1 VVYFEIS
8 TGYTQGEHKMA
19 GRYKRGWTEQHQ
31 QVFKLNMSGLPPRE
45 IAEKTGIPIARIYEI
60 MRTKKFVKHEE
71 QIVGTA
77 VEKVRHMLE
86 GRLEMAANKIVEI
99 MKSGKPEE
107 RLRFDAAKEILY
119 QCGMK
124 PVEVVETRTRAY
136 TPEEIKSSLA
146 VIKEVKEIEATL
158 STQGSGFLI
167 KQDESEAPPTL
178 APVTADIA
186 TPATEEVPLSV

>member
-1 VVYFEIS
+1 MSGQKRRWSEEYRKVFELTMKGKTPKEIS
-8 TGYTQGEHKMA
+8 EMLGLKGHKV
-19 GRYKRGWTEQHQ
+19 YDI
-31 QVFKLNMSGLPPRE
+31 L
-45 IAEKTGIPIARIYEI
+45 
-60 MRTKKFVKHEE
+60 RTKKFKAAEE
-71 QIVGTA
+71 QVQGTA
-77 VEKVRHMLE
+77 VEKVRKMLE

-99 MKSGKPEE
+99 MKRGKPEE

-124 PVEVVETRTRAY
+124 PVEVVETRTRQY
-136 TPEEIKSSLA
+136 TPEELKSSLA

-167 KQDESEAPPTL
+167 NRDESEAPPIL

-186 TPATEEVPLSV
+186 PPVIEEVPQVV